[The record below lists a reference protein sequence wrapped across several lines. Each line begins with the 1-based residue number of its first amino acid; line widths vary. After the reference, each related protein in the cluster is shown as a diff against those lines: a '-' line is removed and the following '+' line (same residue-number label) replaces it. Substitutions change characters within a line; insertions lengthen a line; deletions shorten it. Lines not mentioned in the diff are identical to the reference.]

1 MSQTTTPA
9 PPSAEPPT
17 MKPFIED
24 SALLRMVVPIGRSW
38 LAIAAGYL
46 GLFAIV
52 LIPAPLALIVG
63 VLAVLD
69 LRRHPQ
75 KHGMGRA
82 IFGIVM
88 GVLGTAGLVL
98 MSAR

>member
-1 MSQTTTPA
+1 MSQMITPA
-9 PPSAEPPT
+9 PPPAEPPP

-46 GLFAIV
+46 GLLAIV

-98 MSAR
+98 MKMR

>member
-1 MSQTTTPA
+1 MSQTTMQV
-9 PPSAEPPT
+9 PPPEGPPV

-98 MSAR
+98 MRMR

>member
-1 MSQTTTPA
+1 MSQTTAPTP
-9 PPSAEPPT
+9 PPAGPPA

-52 LIPAPLALIVG
+52 LVPAPLALIVG

-82 IFGIVM
+82 VFGIVM

-98 MSAR
+98 MSMR

>member
-1 MSQTTTPA
+1 
-9 PPSAEPPT
+9 

-46 GLFAIV
+46 GLFALLLV
-52 LIPAPLALIVG
+52 PAPLALIVG
-63 VLAVLD
+63 VLAILD
-69 LRRHPQ
+69 LRRHPE

-82 IFGIVM
+82 VFGVVA
-88 GVLGTAGLVL
+88 GLLGTIGLVW
-98 MSAR
+98 MSLR

>member
-1 MSQTTTPA
+1 MSQTTTPV
-9 PPSAEPPT
+9 PPPAGPPPI
-17 MKPFIED
+17 KPFVED

-46 GLFAIV
+46 GLFSLV
-52 LIPAPLALIVG
+52 LIPAPLALVVG

-69 LRRHPQ
+69 LRRHPE

-82 IFGIVM
+82 VFGVVA
-88 GVLGTAGLVL
+88 GLLGTIGLVL
-98 MSAR
+98 TLLR

>member
-1 MSQTTTPA
+1 MNQTTQPPPPA
-9 PPSAEPPT
+9 GPPA

-46 GLFAIV
+46 GLFALLLV
-52 LIPAPLALIVG
+52 PAPLALIVG
-63 VLAVLD
+63 VLAILD
-69 LRRHPQ
+69 LRRHPE

-82 IFGIVM
+82 VFGVVA
-88 GVLGTAGLVL
+88 GLLGTLGLL
-98 MSAR
+98 WMSLR

>member
-1 MSQTTTPA
+1 MNQTTQPA
-9 PPSAEPPT
+9 PPAGRPA

-46 GLFAIV
+46 GLFALLLV
-52 LIPAPLALIVG
+52 PAPLALIVG
-63 VLAVLD
+63 VLAILD
-69 LRRHPQ
+69 LRRHPE

-82 IFGIVM
+82 VFGVVA
-88 GVLGTAGLVL
+88 GLLGTIGLVW
-98 MSAR
+98 MSMR